1 MDQEGHEISPER
13 GQGQQPGKR
22 IQLLEVGVYL
32 LLIVPSMILSLF
44 AIRQATVSFVL
55 TAADT
60 ILRDTALIGLIL
72 FFLWRNRERFSS
84 IGWKS
89 ENSGREILMGVILFP
104 AIFYFTGLLGSILQ
118 EIGFSSPPMPQ
129 PSFLTPDDP
138 VQMGLAFFL
147 VVVVAIAEETI
158 FRGYLLLRFMN
169 LGMGKAGA
177 VIASSFIFS
186 LGHGYEGSAG
196 VITVGATGAVLAA
209 IYLWRENLIA
219 PIVIHFLQ
227 NLTAILLLPLVGP
240 P

>member
-1 MDQEGHEISPER
+1 
-13 GQGQQPGKR
+13 
-22 IQLLEVGVYL
+22 
-32 LLIVPSMILSLF
+32 
-44 AIRQATVSFVL
+44 
-55 TAADT
+55 
-60 ILRDTALIGLIL
+60 
-72 FFLWRNRERFSS
+72 
-84 IGWKS
+84 
-89 ENSGREILMGVILFP
+89 MGVILFP

-118 EIGFSSPPMPQ
+118 EMGFSSPPMPQ

-138 VQMGLAFFL
+138 LQVGLAFFL